1 MDHPTLGRKLEILL
15 AEDSR
20 IDARLTINALRRSRL
35 RHRLTLVRD
44 GAEAIAFLKREGVF
58 RRAPLP
64 DIILLD
70 LVLPK
75 RDGWDV
81 LRVRAEDPVLRPIP
95 VIVLTACDNAKELQ
109 SCQDLGIDELLKKP
123 VQVERFLAAVRE
135 LKRRLQS
142 NWQLP
147 DEPPVSAPAGAV
159 RASGS
164 PTERTLP
171 VGGQRP

>member
-1 MDHPTLGRKLEILL
+1 MAHPTLGRKLEILL

-20 IDARLTINALRRSRL
+20 IDARLTIMALRKSRL

-44 GAEAIAFLKREGVF
+44 GAEAIEFLQRTGIF
-58 RRAPLP
+58 RQAPRP

-81 LRVRAEDPVLRPIP
+81 LRERAADPELRAIP
-95 VIVLTACDNAKELQ
+95 VVVLTACHNQAELQ
-109 SCQDLGIDELLKKP
+109 RCQELGIDELLKKP
-123 VQVERFLAAVRE
+123 VQVERFLGIVRE

-142 NWQLP
+142 DWHLP
-147 DEPPVSAPAGAV
+147 DETP
-159 RASGS
+159 
-164 PTERTLP
+164 
-171 VGGQRP
+171 